1 MDWSKT
7 KSIFIGVFLILNMFL
22 YSQYIETYHGENLE
36 KKPGEEAAEV
46 QLQSEN
52 ITYDKLPNSVESA
65 FFISAQVKTY
75 SSNDLPTTNNQQ
87 YQLLNDNQLVVNFKT
102 PIKLSSTKEP
112 SAFQDFVNQYVY
124 EGKSFD
130 LWEIDEETRTAT
142 FFQSVN
148 DGTVYYNEKGGLQLH
163 WNTKGEVFMYKQA
176 MLEKIE
182 EVGRPRTIVPP
193 LQVLKGLYNQKI
205 LKTNDHITSM
215 KLGYATHVQF
225 TEKQVLTPTWE
236 VHVETD
242 EGNEEIHFVNAN
254 TGTVMELQRNTQEV
268 LEE

>member
-36 KKPGEEAAEV
+36 KKPGEEDAEA

-112 SAFQDFVNQYVY
+112 SAFQDFVDQYVY

>member
-112 SAFQDFVNQYVY
+112 STFQDFVDQYVY